1 MTHNQLR
8 REIYLLLSE
17 AFKQPSAQFVAEQS
31 EFVRFLA
38 HAKQE
43 LNYDLPGEWY
53 ENWPA
58 LLPDLASATAAYR
71 QSFVFPVHSRVL
83 PVESV
88 YRRWT
93 SDASAEV
100 PFAAEKGL
108 LLSDHALHMKDL
120 YEAFGISLPTEYESM
135 PDHLCLE
142 LEFAALLLEHHQE
155 EKYAL
160 FLAEHLDWLDDL
172 VAEAEQ
178 KELPDY
184 YRQLIR
190 LTAQFL
196 AQELRRHKR

>member
-1 MTHNQLR
+1 MSQTPLR
-8 REIYLLLSE
+8 RDIYLLLSE
-17 AFKQPSAQFVAEQS
+17 AFKQPTEAFIAEQPAM
-31 EFVRFLA
+31 VDFLA
-38 HAKQE
+38 QAFLE
-43 LNYDLPGEWY
+43 IGYDLPAALY
-53 ENWPA
+53 EDWPA
-58 LLPDLASATAAYR
+58 LLPDLATATAAYR

-120 YEAFGISLPTEYESM
+120 YEAFGISLPAEYESM

-178 KELPDY
+178 KAVPDY
-184 YRQLIR
+184 YRQLIK

-196 AQELRRHKR
+196 AQELRRHTQ

>member
-1 MTHNQLR
+1 MTHTPLR

-17 AFKQPSAQFVAEQS
+17 AYKQPTEPFVAEQS
-31 EFVRFLA
+31 AMVDFLA
-38 HAKQE
+38 QAFQK
-43 LNYDLPGEWY
+43 LDYDLPAELY
-53 ENWPA
+53 RNWPA
-58 LLPDLASATAAYR
+58 LLPDLATATAVYR

-93 SDASAEV
+93 SDTSAEV

-120 YEAFGISLPTEYESM
+120 YEAFGISLPAEYDSM

-142 LEFAALLLEHHQE
+142 LEFAALLLEHDE
-155 EKYAL
+155 ETKYGV
-160 FLAEHLDWLDDL
+160 FIAEHLNWLKDL

-178 KELPDY
+178 KEIPDY
-184 YRQLIR
+184 YLQLIK

-196 AQELRRHKR
+196 AKELRRR